1 MISSLFLATSDPSS
15 AQSLVS
21 AAGYVSLALIFT
33 AFGLIAALSMRSRT
47 VSSFQF
53 ELYIFILV
61 IVFAE
66 VPGILI
72 SLGWLQNLQV
82 YALAG
87 LELHSLSMAFL
98 SAFVL
103 WRAYK
108 AFGKRKSKPASVP
121 TDPVEPSITSKEIR
135 K

>member
-1 MISSLFLATSDPSS
+1 MFDPTSPQ

-21 AAGYVSLALIFT
+21 AMGYVSLALIFL
-33 AFGLIAALSMRSRT
+33 AFGLIATLSMRSRT
-47 VSSFQF
+47 ISSFQF

-61 IVFAE
+61 IVLAE

-72 SLGWLQNLQV
+72 SLGWLQNLEI
-82 YALAG
+82 YALTG
-87 LELHSLSMAFL
+87 LELHSISMAFL

-103 WRAYK
+103 WRAYR
-108 AFGKRKSKPASVP
+108 AFGGRKPKLASAKVQP
-121 TDPVEPSITSKEIR
+121 EPVEPAIPNKEIG